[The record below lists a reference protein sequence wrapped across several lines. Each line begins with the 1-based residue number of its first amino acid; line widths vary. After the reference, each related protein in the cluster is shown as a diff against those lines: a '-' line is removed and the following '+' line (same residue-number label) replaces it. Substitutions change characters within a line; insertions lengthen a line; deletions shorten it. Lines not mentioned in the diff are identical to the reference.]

1 MVRMKDDRLPKEMRQ
16 RRKKVPEN
24 EEDVRTV

>member
-16 RRKKVPEN
+16 RRKFPEN